1 LKKLFII
8 LLLLPSLLFAQKKH
22 SVEKADA
29 AFNNAKYLD
38 ATELYKDA
46 YTHMDDKKN
55 KKAMKAKEIKSAKAE
70 IIFKIAECYR
80 MMNDCKQE
88 EQWYKKAIKAHYPDT
103 TAANQYLSDA
113 QKCLARNDSISKI
126 KPLIRATGN
135 DSTRINN
142 LLTTRSSSPVDSYAV
157 TSDAGIVIDTGY
169 RKSGVRIIPHDSA
182 DSIKSFHI
190 GKLNA
195 TIAGKGDG
203 PITKDA
209 LITAG
214 EIRITGRK
222 DLKITGFTMH
232 INYKT
237 SCDTTKQDKW
247 RLKSPPELNATD
259 AKLTSDMI
267 KAIKN
272 CKPAGCREAFIIFDN
287 IKYLNGGNEGTLN
300 SIGLILEQNKEG
312 K

>member
-1 LKKLFII
+1 MKKLLFI
-8 LLLLPSLLFAQKKH
+8 LLLIPSLLFAQKKH

-29 AFNNAKYLD
+29 AFNSEKYSD

-46 YTHMDDKKN
+46 YTHLDDKKN
-55 KKAMKAKEIKSAKAE
+55 KKAMKAKEIKSLKAE
-70 IIFKIAECYR
+70 ILFKIGECYR

-88 EQWYKKAIKAHYPDT
+88 EQWYQKAIKANCPDT
-103 TAANQYLSDA
+103 STVRGYLYEA
-113 QKCLARNDSISKI
+113 QKCMAKYDSISRTRVL
-126 KPLIRATGN
+126 PTMSSGTSVVYSTNFSR
-135 DSTRINN
+135 DSVAPPAKR
-142 LLTTRSSSPVDSYAV
+142 
-157 TSDAGIVIDTGY
+157 
-169 RKSGVRIIPHDSA
+169 SGVRIIAHDTA

-190 GKLNA
+190 GKPNA

-209 LITAG
+209 LIAAG

-232 INYKT
+232 VNYKT
-237 SCDTTKQDKW
+237 TCDTTKQDKW

-272 CKPAGCREAFIIFDN
+272 CQPAGCREAFIIFDN
-287 IKYLNGGNEGTLN
+287 IKYLNGSSEDTLN